1 MSDDVLC
8 KDCKHSFR
16 KLSEFP
22 HWGTGYELRCRLNY
36 IENEVIE
43 NRVTGN
49 TIRPSY
55 YERCSLTRMDYL
67 SKERNGEVCGKAGKW
82 WTPRN
87 NKDLFKFI
95 KHISV

>member
-1 MSDDVLC
+1 MSEQVLC

-16 KLSEFP
+16 KLSDFP
-22 HWGTGYELRCRLNY
+22 QWGTGSELRCRLNY

-43 NRVTGN
+43 NRVTGD
-49 TIRPSY
+49 TIRPPY
-55 YERCSLTRMDYL
+55 YERCALTRMDYL
-67 SKERNGEVCGKAGKW
+67 SKERNSEVCGKAGKW

-95 KHISV
+95 KHVSI